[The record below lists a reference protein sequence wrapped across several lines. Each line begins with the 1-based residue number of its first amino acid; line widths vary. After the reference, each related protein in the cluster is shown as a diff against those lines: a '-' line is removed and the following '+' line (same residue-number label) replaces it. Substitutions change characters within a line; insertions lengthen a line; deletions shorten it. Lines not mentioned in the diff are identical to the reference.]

1 MWPQVPL
8 LLVFSGRVVVMLA
21 KAERWEC
28 VVGSDYA
35 RRRGAGVDPRKDRN
49 KREWDVLELDEWMSP
64 PNPARTASG
73 FPGA

>member
-8 LLVFSGRVVVMLA
+8 LLVFSGRVVVMVA

-35 RRRGAGVDPRKDRN
+35 RRRGAGVDPHKDRN
-49 KREWDVLELDEWMSP
+49 
-64 PNPARTASG
+64 
-73 FPGA
+73 